1 MFDHIFENRDK
12 KVTNLVKL
20 SDYLGRSLRENV
32 EIFSIDDTENKVTFI
47 TESGKILAGS
57 YDFNNSI
64 SLKDIQIEEGELFE
78 NDEHFDEFVDY
89 KISNF
94 VQNIFEDDFIGA
106 DTSFTKVLHLWE
118 SRVKFSN
125 IKKSLYEKSQKFNGS
140 NRIIESIEFQQLVE
154 IAPQLVEFL
163 KENTNLINIPEINN
177 MIKLSSSVSTAFNL
191 PKLTYNDLH
200 ENEYTIPAN
209 VNHTIYDMICKQE
222 LVRKEL
228 VESKNSF
235 DLVWLNNDKISN
247 LAGLIHEQDEAV
259 IVKAL
264 VEAVCEVP
272 YLALATKKQILD
284 TLTNNLELNESIKI
298 SIKDIKSFSS
308 VLFEYKKPL
317 KKLFVSM
324 LNEKYGISVQNL
336 KDIPTFRSLLNTQ
349 TLIFEA
355 LSKLSPKGSVMKEV
369 LSETAQML
377 KTKNG
382 VESVDVNRFIELI
395 FEKAGYTSIL
405 DDNTLAETFSIKET
419 FSEIESVDELV
430 QVILNKIHEADRPTG
445 ASPES
450 EHHTSMRAANKTSSD
465 MTTKNALDKI
475 KKQKA
480 VDAARKARKE
490 EEDKVEEDSEEGY
503 PGIKGGTKEA
513 QDKEDDNKGK
523 KKKKLSP
530 KQKKELDVEP
540 PPDGD
545 GDIDAK
551 DLEMK
556 RNERKDEEEEEA
568 EAEVEDTKKVPSSDE
583 IMSSFKNFEDILNS
597 IDFEDIIEKD
607 DDDDDDEQ
615 EEE

>member
-1 MFDHIFENRDK
+1 
-12 KVTNLVKL
+12 
-20 SDYLGRSLRENV
+20 
-32 EIFSIDDTENKVTFI
+32 
-47 TESGKILAGS
+47 
-57 YDFNNSI
+57 
-64 SLKDIQIEEGELFE
+64 
-78 NDEHFDEFVDY
+78 
-89 KISNF
+89 
-94 VQNIFEDDFIGA
+94 
-106 DTSFTKVLHLWE
+106 
-118 SRVKFSN
+118 
-125 IKKSLYEKSQKFNGS
+125 
-140 NRIIESIEFQQLVE
+140 
-154 IAPQLVEFL
+154 
-163 KENTNLINIPEINN
+163 
-177 MIKLSSSVSTAFNL
+177 
-191 PKLTYNDLH
+191 
-200 ENEYTIPAN
+200 
-209 VNHTIYDMICKQE
+209 
-222 LVRKEL
+222 
-228 VESKNSF
+228 
-235 DLVWLNNDKISN
+235 
-247 LAGLIHEQDEAV
+247 
-259 IVKAL
+259 
-264 VEAVCEVP
+264 
-272 YLALATKKQILD
+272 
-284 TLTNNLELNESIKI
+284 
-298 SIKDIKSFSS
+298 
-308 VLFEYKKPL
+308 
-317 KKLFVSM
+317 M

-545 GDIDAK
+545 GDI
-551 DLEMK
+551 
-556 RNERKDEEEEEA
+556 
-568 EAEVEDTKKVPSSDE
+568 
-583 IMSSFKNFEDILNS
+583 
-597 IDFEDIIEKD
+597 
-607 DDDDDDEQ
+607 
-615 EEE
+615 